1 MGSDALLAN
10 PVVLRGFFAAHA
22 LLRIQVQ
29 QVVKERFGTRGEVQ
43 VVDGGIGLAA
53 SDVSEQSVF
62 LRRSALSDGVPI
74 SERGFTRE

>member
-1 MGSDALLAN
+1 M
-10 PVVLRGFFAAHA
+10 LRGFLAAHA

-53 SDVSEQSVF
+53 SDVSEQPVF
-62 LRRSALSDGVPI
+62 LRRSAFSDGVPI
-74 SERGFTRE
+74 RERGFTRE